1 MTRTVK
7 KRKVIEI
14 ASKKSVKTTDLRAP
28 CEEIKVSA
36 TEPVTKEK
44 SQEICDS
51 DIEAALPS
59 VDPSVWQAS
68 QKSVKEDESAHSE
81 KSDRDADEDDDQIEA
96 KNSDKGSAVAS
107 KKSGKTVDV
116 RALPEEINVTA
127 TEPMTKEKS
136 QGICDSDIEAALPSK
151 DPSVYHAS

>member
-59 VDPSVWQAS
+59 VDPSVCQAS
-68 QKSVKEDESAHSE
+68 QNSVKEDESAHSE
-81 KSDRDADEDDDQIEA
+81 KSDRDADEADDQIEA
-96 KNSDKGSAVAS
+96 KNSDQGSVVA
-107 KKSGKTVDV
+107 
-116 RALPEEINVTA
+116 
-127 TEPMTKEKS
+127 
-136 QGICDSDIEAALPSK
+136 
-151 DPSVYHAS
+151 

>member
-1 MTRTVK
+1 MTRAVK

-14 ASKKSVKTTDLRAP
+14 ASKKSVKTVDVRAP
-28 CEEIKVSA
+28 REGIQTAASV
-36 TEPVTKEK
+36 PFTKEK
-44 SQEICDS
+44 SQEICNS

-59 VDPSVWQAS
+59 VDPSVCQAS
-68 QKSVKEDESAHSE
+68 QRSVKVDESAHSE
-81 KSDRDADEDDDQIEA
+81 ALHRNLDEDDDQIEVTD
-96 KNSDKGSAVAS
+96 NNQGSLIAS

-116 RALPEEINVTA
+116 RAPPEEIKVTA

-136 QGICDSDIEAALPSK
+136 QGICDSDIEAALTSK